1 MQCLGKKCP
10 KPDQGD
16 GRGWDTLKNTTD
28 TTLCKPDFTA
38 CFNHLVRVQAAAQAI
53 GCEGKTII
61 ASYGQNPTT
70 GDTLRPIVHHVS
82 PIDDQQKITQSII
95 NLSTQPHRNVYMPLC
110 LMRPDL
116 PTGKKGG
123 ESDVVAVFG
132 LVADFDDN
140 DAHRWPDRLPHPPD
154 YVLETSSG
162 RFQAAYV
169 FDRGIPVDQAKAVA
183 EKLQRYSGCDFGTK
197 DVCHVWR
204 IAGTLNWPNKKKVTG
219 GRNPEPQ
226 MVGVVHVER

>member
-1 MQCLGKKCP
+1 MN
-10 KPDQGD
+10 
-16 GRGWDTLKNTTD
+16 NTTD
-28 TTLCKPDFTA
+28 TSLCKLNIASCAIHVLKLQTA
-38 CFNHLVRVQAAAQAI
+38 ARAT
-53 GCEGKTII
+53 GCDGKLIV
-61 ASYGQNPTT
+61 ASYGQNPVT
-70 GDTLRPIVHHVS
+70 GDTLRPIVQHVS
-82 PIDDQQKITQSII
+82 PMGDQQEIARVILE
-95 NLSTQPHRNVYMPLC
+95 LSAQPHRNVYMPLC

-140 DAHRWPDRLPHPPD
+140 EAHRWRDRLPHPPD

-162 RFQAAYV
+162 RFQAGYIL
-169 FDRGIPVDQAKAVA
+169 DRGIPVDQAKAVA
-183 EKLQRYSGCDFGTK
+183 EKLQGYSKCDFGTK

-204 IAGTLNWPNKKKVTG
+204 IPGTLNWPNKKKVSS

-226 MVGVVHVER
+226 MVGVVNVER